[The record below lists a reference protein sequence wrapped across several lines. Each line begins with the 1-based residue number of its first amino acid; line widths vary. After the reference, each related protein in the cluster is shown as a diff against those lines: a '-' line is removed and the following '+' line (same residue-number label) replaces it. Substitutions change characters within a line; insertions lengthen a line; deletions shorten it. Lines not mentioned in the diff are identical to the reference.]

1 MQHRNTPDLE
11 FGLSPSQLIFGRPI
25 RDFLPVRPGHYSP
38 SEVWV
43 DSRETRELAFRTRI
57 QRGAERWS
65 QNTRDLKPL
74 QPGMRVML
82 QNQHGAGKAA
92 KRWDRTGLVLDDLG
106 HNKYRVKVDGSG
118 RVTDR
123 NRQFL
128 RKFTPVTQTQPGPRP
143 EFHQPVVDPAEPEI
157 PYQSPTPVVR
167 DQEPVVSD
175 PEPPPVVIPQTPTP
189 IIPQPVAQPPTPG
202 SPSIITP
209 PSTPVAPIPPRRST
223 RVSKPPERFG
233 YDRF

>member
-1 MQHRNTPDLE
+1 
-11 FGLSPSQLIFGRPI
+11 
-25 RDFLPVRPGHYSP
+25 
-38 SEVWV
+38 
-43 DSRETRELAFRTRI
+43 
-57 QRGAERWS
+57 
-65 QNTRDLKPL
+65 
-74 QPGMRVML
+74 MRVML

-128 RKFTPVTQTQPGPRP
+128 RKFTPVTQAQPGPRP

-202 SPSIITP
+202 SPSFITP